1 MIIKSR
7 DVQKDQYSKGVVIPN
22 NSSGVLIL
30 GPSLYSSRTALPM
43 RVYVMI
49 YFDLDPGAA
58 AAGAPIFN
66 GWAGCMPEWM

>member
-1 MIIKSR
+1 
-7 DVQKDQYSKGVVIPN
+7 
-22 NSSGVLIL
+22 
-30 GPSLYSSRTALPM
+30 M

-66 GWAGCMPEWM
+66 GWAGCMPEWMWTGDSWREVANIECTFFDPGKYNMVGLHGLQ